1 MKFTKIVCTIGPSSE
16 KKEVLKKL
24 IKAGMNVARL
34 NFSHGTYANH
44 AKLIR
49 NIRSVAK
56 ELGEPIA
63 ILQDLQGPRIR
74 IGEVADAGVSIKKG
88 ETIILLPQG
97 EYKAAHTPTM
107 LPNHYPPLAQ
117 EVKKGQHILIADGTM
132 DLKVRRVKGK
142 QITCEVV
149 VGGLVKSHKGINV
162 PGATLSAPSMTKKD
176 RDDLAFG
183 VGQSVDY
190 VALSF
195 VRTGKDIKTLRS
207 LLKRHAQTK
216 SSALHIGIIPK
227 IERWEAVENF
237 DEILALS
244 DGIMVARGDLGLE
257 IPAEKVPIVQK
268 TLIKKCID
276 AHKPVIVA
284 TQMLESMTTNNRPTR
299 AEVSDVANAVID
311 HTDAVM
317 LSGESAAGKY
327 PVETVTMMARIAHE
341 TEKSHFDD
349 YVCSRVSH
357 EKTEQE
363 IVAHAVSEMTRS
375 RKIKLVLVKDDD
387 PELIALLSSHR
398 LEVRI
403 IGFSKKPIHRH
414 QLNLVRGVT
423 ILPTSPNPYDDLK
436 KRGMVRKG
444 DRVLEVEGDE
454 IEIEKVS

>member
-1 MKFTKIVCTIGPSSE
+1 MKLTKIVCTIGPASE
-16 KKEVLKKL
+16 SKEILRKL
-24 IKAGMNVARL
+24 MKAGMNVARL

-56 ELGEPIA
+56 ELDQPIA

-74 IGEVADAGVSIKKG
+74 IGEVADAGVQIKKG
-88 ETIILLPQG
+88 EEIILLPQA
-97 EYKAAHTPTM
+97 EYKAAHAPTM
-107 LPNHYPPLAQ
+107 LPNHYPPLSE

-132 DLKVRRVKGK
+132 DLKVLKIKGK
-142 QITCEVV
+142 QIYCEVV

-176 RDDLAFG
+176 REDLAFG
-183 VGQSVDY
+183 VSQHVDY

-207 LLKRHAQTK
+207 LLTRLSREHVA
-216 SSALHIGIIPK
+216 ALHIGIIPK
-227 IERWEAVENF
+227 IERWEAVKNF
-237 DEILALS
+237 DEILKLS
-244 DGIMVARGDLGLE
+244 DGVMVARGDLGLE

-268 TLIKKCID
+268 ELIKKCID

-299 AEVSDVANAVID
+299 AEVSDVANAIID
-311 HTDAVM
+311 HTDAIM

-327 PVETVTMMARIAHE
+327 PVQAVTMMARIAHE

-349 YVCSRVSH
+349 YVCNRLSR
-357 EKTEQE
+357 EKTEE
-363 IVAHAVSEMTRS
+363 EMIAHAVADITRTK
-375 RKIKLVLVKDDD
+375 KIKLVVVKDDD
-387 PELIALLSSHR
+387 PELISLISSHR

-403 IGFSKKPIHRH
+403 IGFSKKPVHRH

-423 ILPTSPNPYDDLK
+423 ILPTSSRPLVELM
-436 KRGMVRKG
+436 KRGLARKG
-444 DRVLEVEGDE
+444 DMILEVEDDE
-454 IEIEKVS
+454 IEIKKI

>member
-1 MKFTKIVCTIGPSSE
+1 MKLTKIVCTIGPASE
-16 KKEVLKKL
+16 SKEILRKL
-24 IKAGMNVARL
+24 VKAGMNVARL

-56 ELGEPIA
+56 ELDQPIA

-74 IGEVADAGVSIKKG
+74 IGEVADAGVQIKKG
-88 ETIILLPQG
+88 EEIILLPQG
-97 EYKAAHTPTM
+97 EYKTAHTPTM
-107 LPNHYPPLAQ
+107 LPNHYPPLAG

-132 DLKVRRVKGK
+132 DLKVLKIKGK
-142 QITCEVV
+142 QIYCEVV
-149 VGGLVKSHKGINV
+149 VGGVVKSHKGINV

-176 RDDLAFG
+176 REDLAFG
-183 VGQSVDY
+183 VSQHVDY

-207 LLKRHAQTK
+207 LLTRLSDEHVA
-216 SSALHIGIIPK
+216 ALHIGIIPK

-237 DEILALS
+237 DEILKLS

-299 AEVSDVANAVID
+299 AEVSDVANAIID
-311 HTDAVM
+311 HTDAIM

-327 PVETVTMMARIAHE
+327 PVQAVTMMARIAHE

-349 YVCSRVSH
+349 YVCDRLSR
-357 EKTEQE
+357 EKTGEE
-363 IVAHAVSEMTRS
+363 MIAHAVSEIVRTK
-375 RKIKLVLVKDDD
+375 KIKLILVKDDD
-387 PELIALLSSHR
+387 PDLIALVSSHR

-403 IGFSKKPIHRH
+403 IGFSREPIHRH

-423 ILPTSPNPYDDLK
+423 MLPVSSRPLDELM
-436 KRGMVRKG
+436 KRGLARKG
-444 DRVLEVEGDE
+444 DMILEVEGDE
-454 IEIEKVS
+454 IEIKKI